1 VFVLRRQTVDRR
13 SGVGQQIEDR
23 LEQTVL
29 LFVLEMLFEAFPE
42 AVDLRGEP
50 TQGLD
55 VGGIGVQRME
65 GAQQL
70 LQEEVD
76 LLVLLDGST

>member
-1 VFVLRRQTVDRR
+1 VFVLGRQAVDHRF
-13 SGVGQQIEDR
+13 GVGQQIEDR

-29 LFVLEMLFEAFPE
+29 LFVLEVLFEAFSE

-55 VGGIGVQRME
+55 VGGFGVQRME